1 MPQVKGVHKRAE
13 KRVPLRLPVRI
24 ELDEGPDPP
33 AVLEGTAEE
42 LSGHGFRLRLEP
54 GPLPGWLELD
64 RPYPACLSV
73 GARTMTT
80 LLEFVWRSAD
90 CCGVRFW
97 QWDRAWPIR

>member
-1 MPQVKGVHKRAE
+1 MPQVKGVQKRAE

-64 RPYPACLSV
+64 RPDPACLAV
-73 GARTMTT
+73 GARTMAT